1 MILNFTPAWF
11 KQSVLQRFAGN
22 GEGSEKERES
32 KKFLRFLFNNKRI
45 LCSTQT
51 ILCNKKRLC
60 LQLQKNLFAATRNFV
75 YSNKRLSL
83 QQQKIGISKKEFR
96 EHEVFHP
103 SQPKGRTQMRARRIE
118 FLETKAIQSAYQI
131 EENTRTFPNPEW
143 FPRCAQPNFCNNENI
158 LHARL
163 HSSKS

>member
-1 MILNFTPAWF
+1 
-11 KQSVLQRFAGN
+11 
-22 GEGSEKERES
+22 
-32 KKFLRFLFNNKRI
+32 
-45 LCSTQT
+45 
-51 ILCNKKRLC
+51 
-60 LQLQKNLFAATRNFV
+60 
-75 YSNKRLSL
+75 L

-103 SQPKGRTQMRARRIE
+103 PQPKGRTQMKARWIE

-143 FPRCAQPNFCNNENI
+143 FPGCAQPNFCNNENI
-158 LHARL
+158 LHVRL